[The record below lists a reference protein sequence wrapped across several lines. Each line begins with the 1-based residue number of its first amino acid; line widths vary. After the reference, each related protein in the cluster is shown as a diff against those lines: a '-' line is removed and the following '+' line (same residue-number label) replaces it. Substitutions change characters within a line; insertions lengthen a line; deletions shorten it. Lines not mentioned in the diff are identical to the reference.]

1 MCILKIVSA
10 LKKRQS
16 INSENLFL
24 KTILIE
30 LDLLKKE
37 VITQ

>member
-10 LKKRQS
+10 LIKRQS
-16 INSENLFL
+16 INSENFFL